1 MLEELN
7 ISDFAIIDRLSVRLE
22 PGFNVLT
29 GETGAGKSIIID
41 AVGAVIGGRTS
52 SEVVRTGTKG
62 ARVEAIFSVDDRQ
75 AAAIATALEG
85 YDLLEESEG
94 SLILTREI
102 SASGRSTARINGR
115 AVPVSVLADLGAL
128 LVDIHGQSEHLSLF
142 KVASH
147 VDLLDRYGALLDRR
161 QALATLVTRLRAV
174 QAEEDRL
181 CRSRQDAARRLDLLG
196 YQVEEIAAASLRPG
210 EEEELEAERTVLANA
225 DRLATLAHTALTLL
239 SEGEGEEINAL
250 ALLNR
255 GVAIVGDLARIDAS
269 QDALLES
276 LNTALYGVEEAA
288 RDLSRY
294 ADGIEADPGRLA
306 SLEERST
313 QLQMLKRKYG
323 ETVEEVIAFGERAT
337 AEQGELLN
345 AEDRLEALAAEA
357 ERLREVL
364 GREGAALSTAR
375 HLAAEDLARRVEGQ
389 LADLNMA
396 RAQFSVALD
405 WREDP
410 RGVPVPE
417 RQGRYACDDTGLDHV
432 EFLISTNPG
441 EALKPLVRIA
451 SGGEASRLMLALKT
465 ILSSVDQTPTL
476 IFDEVDTGVGGRS
489 GAVVGEKLRDLGHHH
504 QVICITHL
512 PSVAAM
518 GNLHLRIEKQVA
530 GERTRTTVYPLEGP
544 ERVEEI
550 ASMLGG
556 IPVGESAR
564 QAAVDLLDRG
574 RAPET
579 QHPASTRQLPTEGR
593 RQRSP

>member
-181 CRSRQDAARRLDLLG
+181 RRSRQDAARRLDLLG

>member
-62 ARVEAIFSVDDRQ
+62 ARVEAIFSVDDRL
-75 AAAIATALEG
+75 AGAIATALEG
-85 YDLLEESEG
+85 YDLLEEGEG

-102 SASGRSTARINGR
+102 NASGRSTARINGR

-161 QALATLVTRLRAV
+161 QALAALVTRLRAV

-181 CRSRQDAARRLDLLG
+181 RHSRRDAARRLDLLG

-269 QDALLES
+269 QDVLLES

-294 ADGIEADPGRLA
+294 ADGIEGDPSRLA
-306 SLEERST
+306 TLEERST

-323 ETVEEVIAFGERAT
+323 ETVEEVIAFGERAA

-345 AEDRLEALAAEA
+345 AEDRLESLAAEA

-364 GREGAALSTAR
+364 GREGAGLSAAR
-375 HLAAEDLARRVEGQ
+375 HLAAEELARRVEGQ
-389 LADLNMA
+389 LGDLNMA

-417 RQGRYACDDTGLDHV
+417 REGRYGCDDTGLDHV

-564 QAAVDLLDRG
+564 QAAVELLDRG
-574 RAPET
+574 REPET
-579 QHPASTRQLPTEGR
+579 QHPANSRHVPADGR
-593 RQRSP
+593 R

>member
-41 AVGAVIGGRTS
+41 AVGAVIGGRTT
-52 SEVVRTGTKG
+52 SEVVRTGSKG
-62 ARVEAIFSVDDRQ
+62 ARVEAIFSLDDRL
-75 AAAIATALEG
+75 AVAIAAALEG
-85 YDLLEESEG
+85 YDLLEEGES

-102 SASGRSTARINGR
+102 SANGRSTARINGR

-147 VDLLDRYGALLDRR
+147 VDLLDRYGAVLDRR
-161 QALATLVTRLRAV
+161 QALAVLVSRLRAV

-181 CRSRQDAARRLDLLG
+181 RRSRQDAARRLDLLA
-196 YQVEEIAAASLRPG
+196 YQVEEIAAANLRPG

-225 DRLATLAHTALTLL
+225 DRLATLAHTALMLL

-255 GVAIVGDLARIDAS
+255 GVATIGDLARIDVS
-269 QDALLES
+269 QAALLES
-276 LNTALYGVEEAA
+276 LHTALYGVEEAA
-288 RDLSRY
+288 RDLAHY

-306 SLEERST
+306 TLEERST

-323 ETVEEVIAFGERAT
+323 ETMEEVIAFGERAA

-357 ERLREVL
+357 ERLREEL
-364 GREGAALSTAR
+364 GREGATLSTTR

-389 LADLNMA
+389 LGDLNMA
-396 RAQFSVALD
+396 RAKFSVAMD

-417 RQGRYACDDTGLDHV
+417 RHGRYACDETGLDRV

-476 IFDEVDTGVGGRS
+476 IFDEVDTGVGGRG

-518 GNLHLRIEKQVA
+518 GNLHLRIEKQIA

-574 RAPET
+574 REPEP
-579 QHPASTRQLPTEGR
+579 QHPANSRHVPTDGR
-593 RQRSP
+593 R